1 MQHFPAGGV
10 FLLAPKPFP
19 MFRNY
24 WKIAVRQLG
33 KQKFYSFIKIGG
45 FALGIATCLLITL
58 YIRHELSYD
67 RDYANGDRLYR
78 VVEDYI
84 GDNGTEGKSPWMQAP
99 FAKAMLKDFPQVEN

>member
-1 MQHFPAGGV
+1 MQHFPAGDV
-10 FLLAPKPFP
+10 LLDAPKPFP

-24 WKIAVRQLG
+24 LKIAVRQLG

-58 YIRHELSYD
+58 YIRHELSFD

-78 VVEDYI
+78 VV
-84 GDNGTEGKSPWMQAP
+84 
-99 FAKAMLKDFPQVEN
+99 QVYLAGQWDGGARARGWRRRLRRPC